1 MGPKG
6 EVNLAHPQLRWRLKK
21 FPHPTGR
28 IGGCLLVV
36 FQPVTKY
43 FPAGLEL
50 RVVEIDRN
58 PEYRDADEPHG
69 GGRNQQH
76 SGLAE
81 WRVENAT
88 ALKCRMATTFTPR
101 RGGHRCDKCL
111 TDEVFEFLLG
121 GTEHTTGISG
131 LRSWRRTQQ
140 TPRQDHCKAD
150 QARSE
155 IDR

>member
-1 MGPKG
+1 MGHKG
-6 EVNLAHPQLRWRLKK
+6 EVNLAHPELRWRLNK
-21 FPHPTGR
+21 FPHPT
-28 IGGCLLVV
+28 GCLLVV

-81 WRVENAT
+81 WRGENPT

-101 RGGHRCDKCL
+101 RGGPPGGKNV
-111 TDEVFEFLLG
+111 TEKGVQIFLL
-121 GTEHTTGISG
+121 
-131 LRSWRRTQQ
+131 RA
-140 TPRQDHCKAD
+140 P
-150 QARSE
+150 ARGFP
-155 IDR
+155 DKVPA

>member
-101 RGGHRCDKCL
+101 REGHRCDKCL

-121 GTEHTTGISG
+121 GTEHDGDFLTTVLATNS
-131 LRSWRRTQQ
+131 TNA
-140 TPRQDHCKAD
+140 P
-150 QARSE
+150 ARSLQGRPSTE
-155 IDR
+155 

>member
-1 MGPKG
+1 MGLKG

-88 ALKCRMATTFTPR
+88 ALKSRMATTFTPR
-101 RGGHRCDKCL
+101 RGGPPGDKSL
-111 TDEVFEFLLG
+111 THEGVEFFLC
-121 GTEHTTGISG
+121 GTEHEGGFPTTV
-131 LRSWRRTQQ
+131 LATNTTN
-140 TPRQDHCKAD
+140 TPAKTFQ
-150 QARSE
+150 
-155 IDR
+155 

>member
-43 FPAGLEL
+43 VPAGLEL

-76 SGLAE
+76 SGLD
-81 WRVENAT
+81 RKSTRLNSSH
-88 ALKCRMATTFTPR
+88 L
-101 RGGHRCDKCL
+101 
-111 TDEVFEFLLG
+111 
-121 GTEHTTGISG
+121 GISYAVFC
-131 LRSWRRTQQ
+131 LKKKKNDVLE
-140 TPRQDHCKAD
+140 RQPDL
-150 QARSE
+150 
-155 IDR
+155 

>member
-76 SGLAE
+76 SGLRSE
-81 WRVENAT
+81 
-88 ALKCRMATTFTPR
+88 
-101 RGGHRCDKCL
+101 
-111 TDEVFEFLLG
+111 
-121 GTEHTTGISG
+121 EHT
-131 LRSWRRTQQ
+131 
-140 TPRQDHCKAD
+140 
-150 QARSE
+150 SE
-155 IDR
+155 LQSRLHLVCRLLLEKKKHK